1 MDTIVN
7 KISEIETAAVKIM
20 NESALQKKELDE
32 ESKQRMDAYDADVDK
47 KTEAKLADIRASL
60 ENQKKAELSSLK
72 EAAARTI
79 MTLEKEYSEIMRH
92 WCRHIKT
99 DDRGISYGKTVIL
112 QWNDHK
118 DPCHQE
124 PSPYPEG
131 LRDAGRHAD
140 GHRRAGLSE
149 TEALL

>member
-1 MDTIVN
+1 
-7 KISEIETAAVKIM
+7 M

-79 MTLEKEYSEIMRH
+79 MTLEKEYSENH
-92 WCRHIKT
+92 ET
-99 DDRGISYGKTVIL
+99 LAAGILKQMI
-112 QWNDHK
+112 
-118 DPCHQE
+118 
-124 PSPYPEG
+124 EG
-131 LRDAGRHAD
+131 
-140 GHRRAGLSE
+140 
-149 TEALL
+149 

>member
-1 MDTIVN
+1 MIIENCVKAFESRHSKEKRRRYRMDTIVN

-47 KTEAKLADIRASL
+47 KTEEKLADIRASL

-79 MTLEKEYSEIMRH
+79 MTLEKEYSENH
-92 WCRHIKT
+92 ET
-99 DDRGISYGKTVIL
+99 LAAGILKQMI
-112 QWNDHK
+112 
-118 DPCHQE
+118 
-124 PSPYPEG
+124 EG
-131 LRDAGRHAD
+131 
-140 GHRRAGLSE
+140 
-149 TEALL
+149 

>member
-60 ENQKKAELSSLK
+60 KTRKKQSFL
-72 EAAARTI
+72 
-79 MTLEKEYSEIMRH
+79 
-92 WCRHIKT
+92 
-99 DDRGISYGKTVIL
+99 
-112 QWNDHK
+112 
-118 DPCHQE
+118 P
-124 PSPYPEG
+124 
-131 LRDAGRHAD
+131 
-140 GHRRAGLSE
+140 
-149 TEALL
+149 

>member
-1 MDTIVN
+1 MIIENCVKASECRHRKEKRRRYRMDTIVN

-79 MTLEKEYSEIMRH
+79 LNLEKEYAENH
-92 WCRHIKT
+92 ET
-99 DDRGISYGKTVIL
+99 LAAGILKQMI
-112 QWNDHK
+112 
-118 DPCHQE
+118 
-124 PSPYPEG
+124 EG
-131 LRDAGRHAD
+131 
-140 GHRRAGLSE
+140 
-149 TEALL
+149 

>member
-60 ENQKKAELSSLK
+60 ENQKKAELS
-72 EAAARTI
+72 ARTI
-79 MTLEKEYSEIMRH
+79 MTLEKEYSENH
-92 WCRHIKT
+92 ET
-99 DDRGISYGKTVIL
+99 LAAGILKQMI
-112 QWNDHK
+112 
-118 DPCHQE
+118 
-124 PSPYPEG
+124 EG
-131 LRDAGRHAD
+131 
-140 GHRRAGLSE
+140 
-149 TEALL
+149 

>member
-1 MDTIVN
+1 MIIENCVKAFESRNRKEKRRRYRMDTIVN

-79 MTLEKEYSEIMRH
+79 MTLEKEYSENH
-92 WCRHIKT
+92 ET
-99 DDRGISYGKTVIL
+99 LAAGILKQMI
-112 QWNDHK
+112 
-118 DPCHQE
+118 
-124 PSPYPEG
+124 EG
-131 LRDAGRHAD
+131 
-140 GHRRAGLSE
+140 
-149 TEALL
+149 

>member
-60 ENQKKAELSSLK
+60 ENQ
-72 EAAARTI
+72 
-79 MTLEKEYSEIMRH
+79 EKSRAFF
-92 WCRHIKT
+92 
-99 DDRGISYGKTVIL
+99 
-112 QWNDHK
+112 
-118 DPCHQE
+118 
-124 PSPYPEG
+124 PE
-131 LRDAGRHAD
+131 RSRC
-140 GHRRAGLSE
+140 
-149 TEALL
+149 

>member
-1 MDTIVN
+1 MIIENCVKAFESRHRKEKRRRYRIVN

-79 MTLEKEYSEIMRH
+79 MTLEKEYSENH
-92 WCRHIKT
+92 ET
-99 DDRGISYGKTVIL
+99 LAAGILKQMI
-112 QWNDHK
+112 
-118 DPCHQE
+118 
-124 PSPYPEG
+124 EG
-131 LRDAGRHAD
+131 
-140 GHRRAGLSE
+140 
-149 TEALL
+149 